1 MNIFNRIL
9 TIFFGICSCFSFC
22 FCHSNNEPEPVH
34 QTCKRTILIYMV
46 ANNSLGVGNYD
57 TNDINEMVQASM
69 DYGFNN
75 GRLIVYHAPYNQN
88 PTLLEIKDGK
98 IEILK
103 QYDQTQLSVSAT
115 RMQEVIS
122 DTKMHAPADDYGLI
136 LWSHANGWLQ
146 NGITPNPTKTIQN
159 ETHIER
165 PLAFG
170 EDQGKY
176 MNITTLNDV
185 VIDKNFSFIYFD
197 CCYMGTIEVAYQL
210 RHATPYIIA
219 SAPEI
224 PANDMPYDYNLPL
237 LFADIPM
244 LKDACINTFDYY
256 NIQKGINRSCAISL
270 INTQHIEELAQAT
283 VAIYKL
289 QPPLPIGF
297 NPQKYTLDANCY
309 YFDFGQYVEAL
320 STNYPELLTDWTN
333 AINKVII
340 YKASTPYMWNKLK
353 IEHHSGLSTFIIDDI
368 TKATTKGYDQLQWWT
383 DVANKLFIK

>member
-1 MNIFNRIL
+1 
-9 TIFFGICSCFSFC
+9 
-22 FCHSNNEPEPVH
+22 
-34 QTCKRTILIYMV
+34 
-46 ANNSLGVGNYD
+46 
-57 TNDINEMVQASM
+57 
-69 DYGFNN
+69 
-75 GRLIVYHAPYNQN
+75 
-88 PTLLEIKDGK
+88 
-98 IEILK
+98 
-103 QYDQTQLSVSAT
+103 
-115 RMQEVIS
+115 MQEVIS

-185 VIDKNFSFIYFD
+185 VIDENFSFIYFD

-224 PANDMPYDYNLPL
+224 PANGMPYDYNLPL

-289 QPPLPIGF
+289 QPPLPIEF